1 MHGAQKTDFIEVK
14 MIYLILAVLASSAVS
29 IIMRHGEG
37 RVKDSFAMFMAN
49 YFVCSA
55 IALGFVLAGDK
66 PTSGEGFP
74 FALLLGAFA
83 GILYLT
89 CFVFLKYNITRN
101 GVMLASVFMKLGV
114 IIPLLIAII
123 FFKESPSALQLIGF
137 IIAAAA
143 IIIIYFEKD
152 PEKKK
157 RKGLSSAALLILLF
171 IIGGLTNSLANIYE
185 KLGYAQYKNHY
196 MLFTFLSAFLLST
209 AVTVYKKH
217 RVSKYDV
224 IYGAAIGVPN
234 YFATRLLI
242 LSLSSVPAV
251 IVYPVYNVGAIVLI
265 GLAGMFIFR
274 ESVKGRRLIGYIMI
288 IASLILLNI

>member
-1 MHGAQKTDFIEVK
+1 

-29 IIMRHGEG
+29 IIMRHGET
-37 RVKDSFAMFMAN
+37 RVKNSFAMFMSN

-55 IALGFVLAGDK
+55 IALGFVLTGDK
-66 PTSGEGFP
+66 PVSNDGFG

-83 GILYLT
+83 GVLYLS
-89 CFVFLKYNITRN
+89 CFVFLKYNISRN

-114 IIPLLIAII
+114 IIPLVIAIV
-123 FFKESPSALQLIGF
+123 FFGESPTYMQLIGF
-137 IIAAAA
+137 AIAAAA
-143 IIIIYFEKD
+143 IILIYLEKGGD
-152 PEKKK
+152 E
-157 RKGLSSAALLILLF
+157 RKTGIFSAAALLILLF
-171 IIGGLTNSLANIYE
+171 ITGGLTNSLANIYE
-185 KLGYAQYKNHY
+185 KLGTAQFKNHY

-209 AVTVYKKH
+209 AVTVIKKQPI
-217 RVSKYDV
+217 SKYD
-224 IYGAAIGVPN
+224 IAYGAAIGVPN

-274 ESVKGRRLIGYIMI
+274 ESVKGRRLIGYLMI

>member
-1 MHGAQKTDFIEVK
+1 ML
-14 MIYLILAVLASSAVS
+14 YLILAVLASSAVS

-37 RVKDSFAMFMAN
+37 RVKNSFAMFMAN

-55 IALGFVLAGDK
+55 IALFFVLSGDK
-66 PTSGEGFP
+66 PVSSEGFP

-83 GILYLT
+83 GVMYLV

-123 FFKESPSALQLIGF
+123 FFGESPSAVQIIGF

-152 PEKKK
+152 TEKKK

-185 KLGYAQYKNHY
+185 KLGSAQFKNHY
-196 MLFTFLSAFLLST
+196 MFFTFFAAFLIST
-209 AVTVYKKH
+209 AITLIKKRGVH
-217 RVSKYDV
+217 KYDL

-274 ESVKGRRLIGYIMI
+274 ESVKGRRLIGYLMI
-288 IASLILLNI
+288 ITSLILLNI